1 MSLYIVHVNVTIYCS
16 CKCHYILF
24 MLSLNKCTICC
35 TCTFLRDMIIDIK
48 MMISVTIT
56 TLLVCIAARLIFLN
70 VSCNY
75 YTIP

>member
-1 MSLYIVHVNVTIYCS
+1 
-16 CKCHYILF
+16 

-35 TCTFLRDMIIDIK
+35 TFTFIRDMIIDIK
-48 MMISVTIT
+48 MMVSVTMT
-56 TLLVCIAARLIFLN
+56 TLQVCIAVRLIFLN